1 MDRIQR
7 LQVFLRIA
15 ETGSF
20 TKAALALDLPRAT
33 VSAALQQLEADLGT
47 RLLHRTTRRV
57 QLTQDGEALLRRCRP
72 LLADME
78 EVENLFRQTPG
89 RLAGSLRVDVPS
101 RIGRRLI
108 APALP
113 EFFQRYP
120 DIELELGASDRAVDL
135 LLERVD
141 CVLRVGPIGHSSLV
155 CRPLAELEL
164 INCASPGYLRQHGVP
179 SSVEALHQ
187 HWAVNYASPASGL
200 VDPWEYC
207 RGGEVH
213 QLALRSRVTVNNAET
228 YIACARAGLGLIQVP
243 EFDVRELIAAGELQ
257 EVLPEARAAPM
268 PAQLLYPHPRH
279 LSPRVQV
286 FAQWLE
292 SLLRQALARSGTAT
306 GH

>member
-1 MDRIQR
+1 VDRIQR

-20 TKAALALDLPRAT
+20 TKAAQALNLPRAT
-33 VSAALQQLEADLGT
+33 VSAALQQLEAGLGA

-57 QLTQDGEALLRRCRP
+57 QLTADGEALLARCRP

-78 EVENLFRQTPG
+78 EVENLFRQTPE

-120 DIELELGASDRAVDL
+120 DIELELGATDRPVDL

-141 CVLRVGPIGHSSLV
+141 CVLRVGPVGHSSLI

-164 INCASPGYLRQHGVP
+164 INCASPSYLKTHGQPRTVQD
-179 SSVEALHQ
+179 LHQ
-187 HWAVNYASPASGL
+187 HWAVNYASPASGA
-200 VDPWEYC
+200 VDSWEYPE
-207 RGGEVH
+207 GGEYH
-213 QLALRSRVTVNNAET
+213 QLAMRSRVTVNNAET
-228 YIACARAGLGLIQVP
+228 YIACALAGLGLIQVP
-243 EFDVRELIAAGELQ
+243 AFDVRELLEAGELQ
-257 EVLPEARAAPM
+257 EVLPDARAAPM
-268 PAQLLYPHPRH
+268 PAQLLYPHPRQ

-292 SLLRQALARSGTAT
+292 SLLRRQLQDQPPAVN
-306 GH
+306 